1 MDKMKNSG
9 MSETM
14 QTLTRK
20 SACVMLSLLL
30 LLSAVLPV
38 KAAAE
43 TASAK
48 VVRVGSFEDT
58 FNYVNEKGAR
68 KGYGY
73 ELLETLSGYTG
84 WQFEYVT
91 CDWSDCFEKLK
102 NGEVDIIGGI
112 SYTEDRTQEMLFSDE
127 SMGVE
132 KYYLYADLSR
142 ADISASDFKTLN
154 GKKIGVLMGTEPEV
168 MLAEWEEK
176 YGLKTEHVNIS
187 NNEDVKQKLANHEID
202 CFVSLEESFWA
213 ERGIS
218 TITRVGESGIYYAIN
233 KNRPDIKE
241 ELDDAMRALDEAVPF
256 YTADLYKR
264 YFSMDYTPILTGEEK
279 AWLRKHGAIRMGFL
293 ASDSGVST
301 YDPATGE
308 FTGVITDYIQFA
320 ADCLGNQEL
329 EFQLVGYDSKEAELD
344 ALKSGE
350 IDMIFHCDQ
359 NPNLAEEYHFACTNT
374 TWTSNLMAVTNKQHF
389 NENNVNR
396 IVVPQNKLSL
406 KKYLAF
412 YYPQWEI
419 VDCDTQED
427 AARLVK
433 DGQADC
439 FVTGISS
446 ENKYS
451 KKYSFYSVPLVNPV
465 RSCFAVNSGNR
476 SLLSILNKTIKA
488 MPVNMLAGAL
498 AMYKSSARKVTLS
511 DFIRDNFF
519 KVMLIS
525 SIAVAVVLLTI
536 LMLLQKARKAE
547 AAARKAASDTQELN
561 AKLQVAVEKAESANR
576 AKSTFL
582 SNMSHDIR
590 TPMNAII
597 GFTTLALSN
606 IDDTDRV
613 KDYLG
618 KTLASSNHLLSL
630 INDVLDMSRIESG
643 KIHLEEVEV
652 NLSDVLHDLKTI
664 VSGQIYA
671 KQLELY
677 MDAMDVTD
685 EDVYCDKTRLNQIL
699 LNLLSNAIKFTPAGG
714 TVSVRVR
721 QLAGKVRGC
730 GQYEFRIK
738 DNGIGMSQEFA
749 QKIFEPFERE
759 RTSTVSRI
767 QGTGLGMAIT
777 KNIVDMMGGTIEVQ
791 TAQGKGTEFTVC
803 VPMRAQ
809 TEQRPVEK
817 ITELEGL
824 KALVVDDDFNTC
836 DSVTKMLVKV
846 GMRAEWTLSGKEAVL
861 RARQSIEMSDVYHAY
876 IIDWRL
882 PDMNGIEVT
891 RQIRSLHDD
900 TPIIILTAYD
910 WSDIEVEAKA
920 AGVTAF
926 CAKPMFMS
934 DLRET
939 LMSALGQKPA
949 DAVQRLLPEKNADF
963 KGKHILLV
971 EDNELN
977 REIAQEILRE
987 YGFLVDSAENG
998 AVAVEKV
1005 STTAPGSYDLVLMD
1019 VQMPIMDGY
1028 TATRKIRARRPKPLK
1043 SLRRHHG
1050 AGGRLGTQRRRV
1062 GHHPPLQTL
1071 RKAQLQPC
1079 GGRRQP
1085 HEAHEHCHEA
1095 AVLSAVPAG
1104 LY

>member
-1 MDKMKNSG
+1 
-9 MSETM
+9 M

-102 NGEVDIIGGI
+102 NGEIDIIGGI

-127 SMGVE
+127 PMGVE

-168 MLAEWEEK
+168 MLTEWEEK
-176 YGLKTEHVNIS
+176 YGLETEHVNIS

-301 YDPATGE
+301 FDPATGE

-396 IVVPQNKLSL
+396 IAVPQNKLSL

-511 DFIRDNFF
+511 DFIKDNFF

-561 AKLQVAVEKAESANR
+561 AKLQVAVEKAETANR

-677 MDAMDVTD
+677 MDVMDVTD

-721 QLAGKVRGC
+721 QLAGKVHGC

-926 CAKPMFMS
+926 CSKPMFMS

-977 REIAQEILRE
+977 REIAQEILQE
-987 YGFLVDSAENG
+987 YGFLVDTAENG

-1005 STTAPGSYDLVLMD
+1005 STAAPGSYDLVLMD

-1028 TATRKIRARRPKPLK
+1028 TATRKIRALDDPARAKLPILAMTANAFDEDRRNALESGMNGFLSKPIVIGDLVQELHK
-1043 SLRRHHG
+1043 IL
-1050 AGGRLGTQRRRV
+1050 
-1062 GHHPPLQTL
+1062 
-1071 RKAQLQPC
+1071 
-1079 GGRRQP
+1079 
-1085 HEAHEHCHEA
+1085 
-1095 AVLSAVPAG
+1095 
-1104 LY
+1104 

>member
-1 MDKMKNSG
+1 
-9 MSETM
+9 
-14 QTLTRK
+14 
-20 SACVMLSLLL
+20 
-30 LLSAVLPV
+30 
-38 KAAAE
+38 
-43 TASAK
+43 
-48 VVRVGSFEDT
+48 
-58 FNYVNEKGAR
+58 
-68 KGYGY
+68 
-73 ELLETLSGYTG
+73 
-84 WQFEYVT
+84 
-91 CDWSDCFEKLK
+91 
-102 NGEVDIIGGI
+102 
-112 SYTEDRTQEMLFSDE
+112 
-127 SMGVE
+127 
-132 KYYLYADLSR
+132 
-142 ADISASDFKTLN
+142 
-154 GKKIGVLMGTEPEV
+154 
-168 MLAEWEEK
+168 
-176 YGLKTEHVNIS
+176 
-187 NNEDVKQKLANHEID
+187 
-202 CFVSLEESFWA
+202 
-213 ERGIS
+213 
-218 TITRVGESGIYYAIN
+218 
-233 KNRPDIKE
+233 
-241 ELDDAMRALDEAVPF
+241 
-256 YTADLYKR
+256 
-264 YFSMDYTPILTGEEK
+264 
-279 AWLRKHGAIRMGFL
+279 
-293 ASDSGVST
+293 
-301 YDPATGE
+301 
-308 FTGVITDYIQFA
+308 
-320 ADCLGNQEL
+320 
-329 EFQLVGYDSKEAELD
+329 
-344 ALKSGE
+344 
-350 IDMIFHCDQ
+350 
-359 NPNLAEEYHFACTNT
+359 
-374 TWTSNLMAVTNKQHF
+374 MAVTNKQHF

-396 IVVPQNKLSL
+396 IAVPQNKLSL

-511 DFIRDNFF
+511 DFIKDNFF

-613 KDYLG
+613 KDYLA

-939 LMSALGQKPA
+939 LMSALGQKQT
-949 DAVQRLLPEKNADF
+949 DAVQGLLPDKNADF

-987 YGFLVDSAENG
+987 YGFLVDTAENG

-1005 STTAPGSYDLVLMD
+1005 STAAPGSYDLVLMD

-1028 TATRKIRARRPKPLK
+1028 TATRKIRALDDPARAKLPILAMTANAFDEDRRNALESGMNGFLSKPIVIGDLV
-1043 SLRRHHG
+1043 
-1050 AGGRLGTQRRRV
+1050 QE
-1062 GHHPPLQTL
+1062 L
-1071 RKAQLQPC
+1071 RKIL
-1079 GGRRQP
+1079 
-1085 HEAHEHCHEA
+1085 
-1095 AVLSAVPAG
+1095 
-1104 LY
+1104 

>member
-1 MDKMKNSG
+1 
-9 MSETM
+9 M

-91 CDWSDCFEKLK
+91 CDWSDCFEKLE
-102 NGEVDIIGGI
+102 NGEIDIMGGI
-112 SYTEDRTQEMLFSDE
+112 SYTEDRAEEMLFSDE
-127 SMGVE
+127 PMGEE

-142 ADISASDFKTLN
+142 ADISASDYKTLN

-168 MLAEWEEK
+168 MLTEWEEK
-176 YGLKTEHVNIS
+176 HGIKTQHVNIS

-213 ERGIS
+213 ELGIS
-218 TITRVGESGIYYAIN
+218 TITRVGKSGIYYALN
-233 KNRPDIKE
+233 KDRPDLKE
-241 ELDDAMRALDEAVPF
+241 ELDNAMRALDEAAPF

-264 YFSMDYTPILTGEEK
+264 YFSLDYIPILTGEEK
-279 AWLRKHGAIRMGFL
+279 AWLKGHGVIRMGFL
-293 ASDSGVST
+293 TSDRGVST

-308 FTGVITDYIQFA
+308 ITGTITDYIQFA

-329 EFQLVGYDSKEAELD
+329 EFQLVGYDDKEAELN

-350 IDMIFHCDQ
+350 IDMIFHFDQ
-359 NPNLAEEYHFACTNT
+359 SPNLAEEYRVACTNT
-374 TWTSNLMAVTNKQHF
+374 TWTSNMMAVTNQQLF
-389 NENNVNR
+389 TENKVNR
-396 IVVPQNKLSL
+396 VAVPRNKISL
-406 KKYLAF
+406 TRYIAF

-427 AARLVK
+427 AIKLVK

-439 FVTGISS
+439 FITGVSS
-446 ENKYS
+446 EAKYS
-451 KKYSFYSVPLVNPV
+451 KNHGFYSVLLPNTAK
-465 RSCFAVNSGNR
+465 SCFAVNSGNR

-488 MPVNMLAGAL
+488 MPANMLTSSL
-498 AMYKSSARKVTLS
+498 AMHKSSARKVTLS
-511 DFIRDNFF
+511 DFIKDNFF

-597 GFTTLALSN
+597 GFTTLAISN
-606 IDDTDRV
+606 IDDKNRV
-613 KDYLG
+613 KDYLS

-671 KQLELY
+671 KQLEFY

-721 QLAGKVRGC
+721 QFAGQVRGC

-738 DNGIGMSQEFA
+738 DNGIGMSPEFA
-749 QKIFEPFERE
+749 KKIFEPFERE

-809 TEQRPVEK
+809 TEQRLVEK

-926 CAKPMFMS
+926 CSKPMFMS

-977 REIAQEILRE
+977 REIAQEILQE

-1005 STTAPGSYDLVLMD
+1005 STAAPGSYDLVLMD

-1028 TATRKIRARRPKPLK
+1028 TATRKIRALDDPARAKLPILAMTANAFDEDRRNALESGMNGFLSKPIVIGDLVQELHK
-1043 SLRRHHG
+1043 IL
-1050 AGGRLGTQRRRV
+1050 
-1062 GHHPPLQTL
+1062 
-1071 RKAQLQPC
+1071 
-1079 GGRRQP
+1079 
-1085 HEAHEHCHEA
+1085 
-1095 AVLSAVPAG
+1095 
-1104 LY
+1104 

>member
-1 MDKMKNSG
+1 
-9 MSETM
+9 M

-102 NGEVDIIGGI
+102 NGEIDIIGGI

-127 SMGVE
+127 PMGVE

-301 YDPATGE
+301 FDPATGE

-396 IVVPQNKLSL
+396 IAVPQNKLSL

-511 DFIRDNFF
+511 DFIKDNFF

-613 KDYLG
+613 KDYLA

-861 RARQSIEMSDVYHAY
+861 RARQSIEMSDAYHAY

-910 WSDIEVEAKA
+910 GSDIEMEAKA

-926 CAKPMFMS
+926 CSKPMFMS

-939 LMSALGQKPA
+939 LMSALGQKLT
-949 DAVQRLLPEKNADF
+949 DASQELLPEKNADF

-971 EDNELN
+971 EDNALN

-987 YGFLVDSAENG
+987 YGFLVDTAENG

-1005 STTAPGSYDLVLMD
+1005 STAAPGSYDLVLMD

-1028 TATRKIRARRPKPLK
+1028 TATRKIRALDDPARAKLPILAMTANAFDEDRRNALESGMNGFLSKPIVIDDLVQELHK
-1043 SLRRHHG
+1043 IL
-1050 AGGRLGTQRRRV
+1050 
-1062 GHHPPLQTL
+1062 
-1071 RKAQLQPC
+1071 
-1079 GGRRQP
+1079 
-1085 HEAHEHCHEA
+1085 
-1095 AVLSAVPAG
+1095 
-1104 LY
+1104 

>member
-1 MDKMKNSG
+1 MDEMKNSG

-14 QTLTRK
+14 RSLTRK
-20 SACVMLSLLL
+20 SVCALLSLLL

-38 KAAAE
+38 KAVAE
-43 TASAK
+43 TAPIK
-48 VVRVGSFEDT
+48 IIRVGSFEDT
-58 FNYVNEKGAR
+58 FNYCNEKGAR

-73 ELLETLSGYTG
+73 ELLQTLSGYTG

-102 NGEVDIIGGI
+102 NGEIDIMGGI
-112 SYTEDRTQEMLFSDE
+112 SYTEDRAEEMLFSDE
-127 SMGVE
+127 PMGEE
-132 KYYLYADLSR
+132 KYYLYVDLSR
-142 ADISASDFKTLN
+142 ADISASNFKTLN
-154 GKKIGVLMGTEPEV
+154 GKKVGVLMGTEPEV
-168 MLAEWEEK
+168 MLTEWEEK
-176 YGLKTEHVNIS
+176 YGIKTQHVNIS

-279 AWLRKHGAIRMGFL
+279 AWLREHGAIKMGFL
-293 ASDSGVST
+293 TSDSGVST
-301 YDPATGE
+301 FDPATGE

-350 IDMIFHCDQ
+350 IDMIFHFDQ
-359 NPNLAEEYHFACTNT
+359 NPNLAEEYHFARTNT

-396 IVVPQNKLSL
+396 IAVPQNKLSL

-427 AARLVK
+427 AAKLVK

-511 DFIRDNFF
+511 DFIKDNFF
-519 KVMLIS
+519 MVMLIS

-547 AAARKAASDTQELN
+547 AAARKAANDTQELN

-582 SNMSHDIR
+582 FNMSHDIR

-597 GFTTLALSN
+597 GYA
-606 IDDTDRV
+606 D
-613 KDYLG
+613 
-618 KTLASSNHLLSL
+618 LASRHLDDPAKLEKYMENIQVCGQNLLMLLNNVLDLARIENDKTEMEYSVSDVDKDFRNCVAMFQNQADSKGQTLTVTAHLLYPYVYAD
-630 INDVLDMSRIESG
+630 IP
-643 KIHLEEVEV
+643 HLTEVCT
-652 NLSDVLHDLKTI
+652 NLV
-664 VSGQIYA
+664 
-671 KQLELY
+671 
-677 MDAMDVTD
+677 
-685 EDVYCDKTRLNQIL
+685 
-699 LNLLSNAIKFTPAGG
+699 SNAVKYTGAGG
-714 TVSVRVR
+714 TIHCDVT
-721 QLAGKVRGC
+721 QKPGKKEGWCDMVVTVA
-730 GQYEFRIK
+730 
-738 DNGIGMSQEFA
+738 DNGIGMSQEF
-749 QKIFEPFERE
+749 QKHIFEPFERE
-759 RTSTVSRI
+759 RTSTVSKVEGSGIGMGIVKKLVELMSGTVEVESKIGVGSTFTVTIPCRI
-767 QGTGLGMAIT
+767 VSGDETQAKRETNPSDQKCLCGTRILLTEDNDLNAEIAVELLQEEGCTVDRAKDGVEC
-777 KNIVDMMGGTIEVQ
+777 VDMLEKAANGTYQMILMDIQMPVMNGYDAAKKIRRMDDPQ
-791 TAQGKGTEFTVC
+791 KAGIPIIAMTANAFSEDKQ
-803 VPMRAQ
+803 A
-809 TEQRPVEK
+809 
-817 ITELEGL
+817 
-824 KALVVDDDFNTC
+824 ALD
-836 DSVTKMLVKV
+836 V
-846 GMRAEWTLSGKEAVL
+846 GMNDH
-861 RARQSIEMSDVYHAY
+861 I
-876 IIDWRL
+876 
-882 PDMNGIEVT
+882 
-891 RQIRSLHDD
+891 
-900 TPIIILTAYD
+900 
-910 WSDIEVEAKA
+910 
-920 AGVTAF
+920 
-926 CAKPMFMS
+926 AKPINMNI
-934 DLRET
+934 LVPT
-939 LMSALGQKPA
+939 IQKY
-949 DAVQRLLPEKNADF
+949 L
-963 KGKHILLV
+963 
-971 EDNELN
+971 
-977 REIAQEILRE
+977 
-987 YGFLVDSAENG
+987 
-998 AVAVEKV
+998 
-1005 STTAPGSYDLVLMD
+1005 
-1019 VQMPIMDGY
+1019 
-1028 TATRKIRARRPKPLK
+1028 
-1043 SLRRHHG
+1043 
-1050 AGGRLGTQRRRV
+1050 
-1062 GHHPPLQTL
+1062 
-1071 RKAQLQPC
+1071 
-1079 GGRRQP
+1079 
-1085 HEAHEHCHEA
+1085 
-1095 AVLSAVPAG
+1095 
-1104 LY
+1104 

>member
-20 SACVMLSLLL
+20 SVCAVLSLLL

-43 TASAK
+43 TAPVK

-102 NGEVDIIGGI
+102 NGEIDIIGGI

-127 SMGVE
+127 PMGVE

-301 YDPATGE
+301 FDPATGE

-320 ADCLGNQEL
+320 ADCLGNQKL

-396 IVVPQNKLSL
+396 IAVPQNKLSL

-427 AARLVK
+427 AARLIET
-433 DGQADC
+433 GQADC

-451 KKYSFYSVPLVNPV
+451 KKYSFYSVPLLNPV
-465 RSCFAVNSGNR
+465 KSCFAVNSGNR

-511 DFIRDNFF
+511 DFIKDNFF

-926 CAKPMFMS
+926 CSKPMFMS

-939 LMSALGQKPA
+939 LMSALGQKSA
-949 DAVQRLLPEKNADF
+949 DAVQGLLPEKNADF

-1005 STTAPGSYDLVLMD
+1005 STAAPGSYDLLLMD

-1028 TATRKIRARRPKPLK
+1028 TATRKIRALDDPARAKLPILAMTANAFDEDRRNALESGMNGFLSKPIVIDDLVQELHK
-1043 SLRRHHG
+1043 IL
-1050 AGGRLGTQRRRV
+1050 
-1062 GHHPPLQTL
+1062 
-1071 RKAQLQPC
+1071 
-1079 GGRRQP
+1079 
-1085 HEAHEHCHEA
+1085 
-1095 AVLSAVPAG
+1095 
-1104 LY
+1104 

>member
-102 NGEVDIIGGI
+102 NGEIDIIGGI

-127 SMGVE
+127 PMGVE

-301 YDPATGE
+301 FDPATGE

-320 ADCLGNQEL
+320 ADCLGNQKL

-350 IDMIFHCDQ
+350 IDMIFHFDQ
-359 NPNLAEEYHFACTNT
+359 SPNLAEEYHFACTNT

-396 IVVPQNKLSL
+396 IAVPQNKLSL

-498 AMYKSSARKVTLS
+498 AMYKSSARKVTLR
-511 DFIRDNFF
+511 DFIKDNFF

-561 AKLQVAVEKAESANR
+561 AKLQVAVEKAETANR

-613 KDYLG
+613 KDYLA

-677 MDAMDVTD
+677 MDVMDVTD

-861 RARQSIEMSDVYHAY
+861 RARQSIEMSDAYHAY

-910 WSDIEVEAKA
+910 GSDIEMEAKA

-926 CAKPMFMS
+926 CSKPMFMS

-939 LMSALGQKPA
+939 LMSAIGQA
-949 DAVQRLLPEKNADF
+949 QTDAAQELLPKKNTNF
-963 KGKHILLV
+963 KGRHILLV

-977 REIAQEILRE
+977 REIAQEILCE
-987 YGFLVDSAENG
+987 YGFRVDTAENG

-1005 STTAPGSYDLVLMD
+1005 STAAPGSYDLVLMD
-1019 VQMPIMDGY
+1019 VQMPVMDGY
-1028 TATRKIRARRPKPLK
+1028 TATRQIRALGDPALAKIPILAMTANAFDEDRRNALESGMTGFLSKPIVIGDLV
-1043 SLRRHHG
+1043 
-1050 AGGRLGTQRRRV
+1050 QE
-1062 GHHPPLQTL
+1062 L
-1071 RKAQLQPC
+1071 RKIL
-1079 GGRRQP
+1079 
-1085 HEAHEHCHEA
+1085 
-1095 AVLSAVPAG
+1095 
-1104 LY
+1104 

>member
-73 ELLETLSGYTG
+73 ELLQTLSGYTG

-102 NGEVDIIGGI
+102 NGEIDIIGGI

-127 SMGVE
+127 PMGVE

-301 YDPATGE
+301 FDPATGE

-350 IDMIFHCDQ
+350 IDMIFHFDQ
-359 NPNLAEEYHFACTNT
+359 SPNLAEEYHFACTNT

-396 IVVPQNKLSL
+396 IAVPQNKLSL

-511 DFIRDNFF
+511 DFIKDNFF

-561 AKLQVAVEKAESANR
+561 AKLQVAVEKAESANC

-597 GFTTLALSN
+597 GFTTLAISN
-606 IDDTDRV
+606 IDDKNRV
-613 KDYLG
+613 KDYLA

-643 KIHLEEVEV
+643 KNHLEEVEV

-861 RARQSIEMSDVYHAY
+861 RARQSIEMSDAYHAY

-910 WSDIEVEAKA
+910 GSDIEMEAKA

-926 CAKPMFMS
+926 CSKPMFMS

-971 EDNELN
+971 EDNALN

-987 YGFLVDSAENG
+987 YGFLVDTAENG

-1005 STTAPGSYDLVLMD
+1005 STAAPGSYDLVLMD

-1028 TATRKIRARRPKPLK
+1028 TATRKIRALDDPARAKLPILAMTANAFDEDRRNALESGMNGFLSKPIVIGDLVQELHK
-1043 SLRRHHG
+1043 IL
-1050 AGGRLGTQRRRV
+1050 
-1062 GHHPPLQTL
+1062 
-1071 RKAQLQPC
+1071 
-1079 GGRRQP
+1079 
-1085 HEAHEHCHEA
+1085 
-1095 AVLSAVPAG
+1095 
-1104 LY
+1104 